1 MASDNS
7 GDFGQHRQTY
17 DGFMVMVKWGT
28 VAVAIIAAAVVA
40 IIAS

>member
-7 GDFGQHRQTY
+7 GDFVQHRQTY

-28 VAVAIIAAAVVA
+28 LAVVIVAAVVVA
-40 IIAS
+40 LIAS

>member
-7 GDFGQHRQTY
+7 GDFAQHRQTY

-28 VAVAIIAAAVVA
+28 AAAVIVA
-40 IIAS
+40 AVVIALIAS